1 MSGAAG
7 SRPAPLPRFQTG
19 QVVATPGALRMLQQ
33 AGIAPMTLLARHAF
47 GDWGDLCE
55 QDKQANDLAVAIGD
69 RIFSS
74 YEVGVGLSATKVWV
88 ITEADR
94 ASTCLL
100 LPEEY

>member
-19 QVVATPGALRMLQQ
+19 QVVATLGALRMLQQ
-33 AGIAPMTLLARHAF
+33 VGVAPMTLLARHVF

-55 QDKQANDLAVAIGD
+55 QDKAANDLAVTIGD

-74 YEVGVGLSATKVWV
+74 YAVGAGMSATKVWV
-88 ITEADR
+88 ITEANR